1 MNRTI
6 KIQFKNQSEIVFEI
20 LSLNSNDTNIIVR
33 NHLEGNHPLLI
44 EVGHHLLNTQLDFSQ
59 IKSFY
64 ALYFNNEN
72 WFSGATISDSSAKGD
87 FSVTTQSKKILL
99 FPGAINFELGDVYKI
114 LF

>member
-1 MNRTI
+1 MSKTI
-6 KIQFKNQSEIVFEI
+6 QLQFKNQTESTFEA
-20 LSLNSNDTNIIVR
+20 LSLKTNDTNIIVR
-33 NHLEGNHPLLI
+33 NHLEEDQPILI
-44 EVGHHLLNTQLDFSQ
+44 EVGHELLNTQLDFSQ

-87 FSVTTQSKKILL
+87 FSVVTQSKTILL
-99 FPGAINFELGDVYKI
+99 IPGAINFELGDVYRI